1 MTKTVDPFAG
11 SYVVESMTDDVE
23 AAALELI
30 QAVEDRGGAVAAIEQ
45 GFQKSEIERS
55 AYRIALEIDSK
66 ERTVVGL
73 NRFALDEEEPYEPLR
88 VDPQI
93 EADQRERLAALRAE
107 RDNEAVEAALEARRA
122 RRPAA
127 PTTCSTRCARR
138 CGCGPPVAR
147 SATRC
152 ATSGASTSRAR
163 PSERLA
169 GSGGARRE

>member
-1 MTKTVDPFAG
+1 
-11 SYVVESMTDDVE
+11 MTDDVE

-55 AYRIALEIDSK
+55 AYRIALEIDHK

-93 EADQRERLAALRAE
+93 EHDQRERLAALRAE
-107 RDNEAVEAALEARRA
+107 RDNEAVERALEAVREAARGTDNLLYPMKEALRLRA
-122 RRPAA
+122 
-127 PTTCSTRCARR
+127 T
-138 CGCGPPVAR
+138 
-147 SATRC
+147 
-152 ATSGASTSRAR
+152 
-163 PSERLA
+163 
-169 GSGGARRE
+169 GGEVSHALRDVWGLYVPRETF